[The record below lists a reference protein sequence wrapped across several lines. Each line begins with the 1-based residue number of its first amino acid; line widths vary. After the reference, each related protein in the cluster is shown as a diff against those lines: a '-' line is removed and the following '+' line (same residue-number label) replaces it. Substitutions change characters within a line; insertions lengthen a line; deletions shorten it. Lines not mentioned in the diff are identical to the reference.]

1 MGLLLEGL
9 ANRSGARLGTT
20 DEARQ
25 RRFGVSYD
33 IPASRH
39 YDSGSAGGLLHFGTV
54 DDCSKRTHRACRLQR
69 QKRRCTYRV
78 ITTVIVCMEEAF
90 QFPQLPVNE
99 VAACRS
105 EFSAVHRSR
114 LGGDM
119 VVLLKA
125 GFRRSF
131 KHHDCSG
138 TASQATRPGCHQHA
152 NASGSKLVFEL
163 ATDGIHFCLQL
174 RKNSKLHCGRRPDGI
189 VGRKIAYMG
198 TKSGECWNDDM

>member
-25 RRFGVSYD
+25 RRFGVSYA

-39 YDSGSAGGLLHFGTV
+39 YDSGSAGGLLHFGNL
-54 DDCSKRTHRACRLQR
+54 DDGAKRTDRAWRW
-69 QKRRCTYRV
+69 
-78 ITTVIVCMEEAF
+78 IVCMEQAF

-105 EFSAVHRSR
+105 EFSADHRSR

-198 TKSGECWNDDM
+198 TKSGECWNDDMQICDAGD

>member
-39 YDSGSAGGLLHFGTV
+39 YDSGSAGGLLHFGNL
-54 DDCSKRTHRACRLQR
+54 DDGAKRTYRACRRQR
-69 QKRRCTYRV
+69 QKWRCTYSV

-90 QFPQLPVNE
+90 QFPQL
-99 VAACRS
+99 CRS
-105 EFSAVHRSR
+105 EFSADHRSR

-138 TASQATRPGCHQHA
+138 TASQATRQGRDQHA

-163 ATDGIHFCLQL
+163 ATDGIHFCL
-174 RKNSKLHCGRRPDGI
+174 S
-189 VGRKIAYMG
+189 
-198 TKSGECWNDDM
+198 